1 MKKLKVLYQG
11 WGEEWLLGVLADT
24 GKAILF
30 EYSAEAIARGLQL
43 SPILHPLP
51 RAGAA
56 VVAFR
61 GHPAFHDLPGFIADS
76 LPDGWGLLLMDR
88 ALRRAGRNPQQVSVL
103 ERLAIVGNRAMGALR
118 FEPAEEDAL
127 PDAVLSL
134 RMLADEVA
142 QVQNDESAVSSERL
156 LQLMRLG
163 GSPQGARPKVL
174 VNVDAA
180 PWLIKF
186 PATDEHAE
194 VSAIEELYARV
205 ARAGGIDM
213 SPSRFFD
220 LGDGRS
226 AFGAQRFDRK
236 EQQRVPILSLSGLLQ
251 ADFRLPSLDYAS
263 LLLAT
268 ARITGNQ
275 HEVQKAFS
283 RCVFNVL
290 MHNRDDHARNF
301 AFCMNAQGRWTLSPA
316 FDLTYSYGA
325 GGEHA
330 TSIAGHGKNITRAHL
345 LQVAKQGGVDKKFA
359 EATINH
365 WLKQVQDFLLHAE
378 NLPIRKT
385 TVQELMQ
392 ITHQTCQICE
402 VMV

>member
-51 RAGAA
+51 R
-56 VVAFR
+56 V
-61 GHPAFHDLPGFIADS
+61 GHNL
-76 LPDGWGLLLMDR
+76 
-88 ALRRAGRNPQQVSVL
+88 QQVSVL
-103 ERLAIVGNRAMGALR
+103 ERLAIVGNRAIGALR

-142 QVQNDESAVSSERL
+142 QVQNDESAISLERL
-156 LQLMRLG
+156 QQLMRLG

-180 PWLIKF
+180 PWLVKF
-186 PATDEHAE
+186 PATNEHAE
-194 VSAIEELYARV
+194 VSVIEELYARV
-205 ARAGGIDM
+205 ARAGGIEM
-213 SPSRFFD
+213 PPSRFFD

-226 AFGAQRFDRK
+226 AFGVQRFDRK
-236 EQQRVPILSLSGLLQ
+236 AQQRVPILSLSGLLQ
-251 ADFRLPSLDYAS
+251 ADFRLPSLDYSS

-290 MHNRDDHARNF
+290 LHNRDDHARNF

-316 FDLTYSYGA
+316 FDLTYSNGA

-345 LQVAKQGGVDKKFA
+345 LQVAKQGGVDKKTA
-359 EATINH
+359 EKTIAH
-365 WLKQVQDFLLHAE
+365 WLNQVQNFQVHVKD
-378 NLPIRKT
+378 LPIRQT
-385 TVQELMQ
+385 TLQELMQ
-392 ITHQTCQICE
+392 VTRSIWE
-402 VMV
+402 VMA

>member
-103 ERLAIVGNRAMGALR
+103 ERLAIVGNRAIGALR

-142 QVQNDESAVSSERL
+142 QVQNDESDVSSERL
-156 LQLMRLG
+156 RQLMRLG

-180 PWLIKF
+180 PWLVKF
-186 PATDEHAE
+186 PATNEHAE

-205 ARAGGIDM
+205 ARAGGIEM
-213 SPSRFFD
+213 PPSRFFD

-226 AFGAQRFDRK
+226 AFGVQRFDRK
-236 EQQRVPILSLSGLLQ
+236 AQQRVPILSLSGLLQ
-251 ADFRLPSLDYAS
+251 ADFRLPSLDYSS

-290 MHNRDDHARNF
+290 LHNRDDHARNF

-316 FDLTYSYGA
+316 FDLTYSNGA

-345 LQVAKQGGVDKKFA
+345 LQVAKQGGVDKKTA
-359 EATINH
+359 EKTIAH
-365 WLKQVQDFLLHAE
+365 WLNQVQNFQVHVKD
-378 NLPIRKT
+378 LPIRQT
-385 TVQELMQ
+385 TLQELMQ
-392 ITHQTCQICE
+392 VTRSICE
-402 VMV
+402 VMA